1 MCAGDDEH
9 AQCVHVRC
17 NRKRARLGK
26 SGGCPLFHCA
36 AFLAN
41 RSVSLRRRFLRPG
54 EVSPWYDFAVHRN
67 DGKHV
72 WQARM
77 YEARGEVYGAGDRCN
92 LGMRRG
98 GPEETFVGNGSMRVG
113 N

>member
-9 AQCVHVRC
+9 AQCVYVWG
-17 NRKRARLGK
+17 NRKRTRLGK
-26 SGGCPLFHCA
+26 SGGRPLFHCS

-54 EVSPWYDFAVHRN
+54 EVSLRFNYAEHRN
-67 DGKHV
+67 DDTHV
-72 WQARM
+72 RQTRM
-77 YEARGEVYGAGDRCN
+77 YEARGKVYGAGDGCN
-92 LGMRRG
+92 PGMRRG
-98 GPEETFVGNGSMRVG
+98 GPEETFVGNGVMRAG